1 MSESITIADIYKL
14 FEQTNASLERSR
26 AEFDRSIAE
35 SRAESERRAAEAKA
49 ESDRRAAE
57 ADRRA
62 AEAKAESDRRA
73 AEADRRAAE
82 ADRRAAEAKIE
93 RDRLAAEAA
102 RSLAKL
108 EKTVERTSKAV
119 DALTTRWG
127 RFVEELVRPAVVRM
141 FRDRGILI
149 THTMERVRSPLGF
162 EFPMEIDIL
171 GVNGDALV
179 AVECK
184 SRLSKDD
191 VDEMCDRLRRFR
203 QAFSEYRNY
212 TVYGAVAGIEI
223 NQGIDL
229 YAYRKG
235 LFVIRT
241 NGESVEIAN
250 DDKFQPLAWGD

>member
-14 FEQTNASLERSR
+14 FEQTNAALERSR

-35 SRAESERRAAEAKA
+35 SRAEADRRAA

-57 ADRRA
+57 AKAENDRRA
-62 AEAKAESDRRA
+62 A
-73 AEADRRAAE
+73 
-82 ADRRAAEAKIE
+82 E

-191 VDEMCDRLRRFR
+191 VDEMCDRLRQFR

-250 DDKFQPLAWGD
+250 DDKFQPLAWG